1 MRVNNTWKEVEYM
14 EKSFEV
20 CAKKRRFHLGS
31 RRAVRSFQSGRI
43 QIYVLGGK
51 CGNG

>member
-31 RRAVRSFQSGRI
+31 SKSREFFRVEGSRSMF
-43 QIYVLGGK
+43 
-51 CGNG
+51 